1 MSMRTFDSAIT
12 FIIEAIKL
20 ARKAP
25 AVIRRLVTGL
35 LAWCMVIAVT
45 GGCALGLAVW
55 LVPGGFMLQITGGI
69 LGALMLAALFAAGR
83 LYQPAACRV
92 YGDLLQDQV
101 PEQTAWRAA
110 LRQHGVDSLLLE
122 IAGPLISLQGR
133 RNGHKSGQT
142 PPPEAAWSQARY
154 LVTPV
159 ASLENLKLKDS
170 VLRVSQMVNDHLP
183 RLAPAVLGVSQLTAI
198 IAALAGV
205 IGALLGASLGLG
217 LAGLGG
223 AAWQA
228 AGAGIG
234 VLLAGLLTGAGIA
247 FRMLILAAY
256 HTSLYVWAQRA
267 GQARL
272 AGSPDGVVI
281 PPPLAAAFDHHVV

>member
-1 MSMRTFDSAIT
+1 MRALESAIT
-12 FIIEAIKL
+12 FIIEAINL
-20 ARKAP
+20 AKKSP
-25 AVIRRLVTGL
+25 AVIRRLVTGP
-35 LAWCMVIAVT
+35 LAWYLAIAVT

-55 LVPGGFMLQITGGI
+55 LVPGGLLLQISGGI

-101 PEQTAWRAA
+101 PEQTTWRAA
-110 LRQHGVDSLLLE
+110 RRQHGVDSLLLE
-122 IAGPLISLQGR
+122 IAGPLISLHGR

-170 VLRVSQMVNDHLP
+170 ALRVSQMVNDHLP
-183 RLAPAVLGVSQLTAI
+183 RVAPALLGVNQLAAI

-217 LAGLGG
+217 LASLGG
-223 AAWQA
+223 PGWRA

-234 VLLAGLLTGAGIA
+234 VFLAGLLTGAGIA
-247 FRMLILAAY
+247 FKMVILAAY

-281 PPPLAAAFDHHVV
+281 PPPLAAAFDHRVV